1 MSISVQ
7 CPGCEKNLRIKDDL
21 AGKRVKCPDCGHVM
35 LVPSANESQPD
46 DSSVDRSAALQ
57 VPGTAIPVKPS
68 EDIASCSKCM
78 KRMPGRYYSFWV
90 VEQYKVLVSVTTNT
104 GYKDYDNRWQNAHEE
119 RSFLCFGCLEQH
131 MRSVA
136 YVLAFCVFGG
146 VAFCAG
152 VVSCVHSDVP
162 LSNVAMSLICAGSL
176 AIGSLSLGVTWY
188 LAKLGLLKW
197 NARAPSSFWDEVDIM
212 LLAADARRA
221 EFEAFHRS
229 HFGMNKSGSLRF
241 CSKEAFTSSSANIVG
256 KDLIPPP
263 GATQRR

>member
-21 AGKRVKCPDCGHVM
+21 AGKRVKCPGCGHIM

-46 DSSVDRSAALQ
+46 DSSVDRSASLQ
-57 VPGTAIPVKPS
+57 VPCTAIPVKPS
-68 EDIASCSKCM
+68 EDIAPCSKCM
-78 KRMPGRYYSFWV
+78 KRMPGRYFSFWV

-104 GYKDYDNRWQNAHEE
+104 GYKDYDTRSRNAHEE
-119 RSFLCFGCLEQH
+119 RSFLCFRCMEQH
-131 MRSVA
+131 LRSVA
-136 YVLAFCVFGG
+136 YALAFFVFGG

-152 VVSCVHSDVP
+152 VVYCVHSDVP
-162 LSNVAMSLICAGSL
+162 LSNFAMSLICAGSL
-176 AIGSLSLGVTWY
+176 PIGLLALGVTWY
-188 LAKLGLLKW
+188 LAKVGLLKW
-197 NARAPSSFWDEVDIM
+197 DARAPSSFWDEDDIM
-212 LLAADARRA
+212 LLAAEARRA

-229 HFGMNKSGSLRF
+229 RFGMNKSSTLSFHSR
-241 CSKEAFTSSSANIVG
+241 EVFTSNSVG